1 MFGEKQM
8 NYSPELQNA
17 LDAMRK
23 ITNTADMHVLA
34 QQYNSHITLLGKR
47 KGAGII
53 KGDKIAW
60 EYGGLQKVGVVV
72 KVNRKTVEVQNY
84 GNTPFGS
91 TRTRLDKSMIL
102 GKVDESTETFA

>member
-1 MFGEKQM
+1 MT
-8 NYSPELQNA
+8 YSVELQNA
-17 LDAMRK
+17 IDAMRK

-34 QQYNSHITLLGKR
+34 AQYNSHITFLGKR
-47 KGAGII
+47 NGAGII

-60 EYGGLQKVGVVV
+60 EYGGLQKVGVVI

-84 GNTPFGS
+84 GNTPFGA

>member
-1 MFGEKQM
+1 M
-8 NYSPELQNA
+8 NYSPELEAA

-23 ITNTADMHVLA
+23 ITDTSDMHVLA
-34 QQYNSHITLLGKR
+34 KQYNSHITLLGKR
-47 KGAGII
+47 NGAGII

-60 EYGGLQKVGVVV
+60 EYGGLKKVGIVT
-72 KVNRKTVEVQNY
+72 KVNRKTIEVQNY

-102 GKVDESTETFA
+102 GKVAESTETFA

>member
-1 MFGEKQM
+1 MT
-8 NYSPELQNA
+8 YSVELQNA

-34 QQYNSHITLLGKR
+34 QQYNSHITFLGKT

-60 EYGGLQKVGVVV
+60 EYGGLQKVGIVT

-84 GNTPFGS
+84 GNTPYGS

-102 GKVDESTETFA
+102 GKVAESTESFA

>member
-1 MFGEKQM
+1 M
-8 NYSPELQNA
+8 NYSLELQNA

-23 ITNTADMHVLA
+23 ITDTSDMHVLA
-34 QQYNSHITLLGKR
+34 AQYNSHVTFLGKR

-60 EYGGLQKVGVVV
+60 EYGGLQKVGIVT
-72 KVNRKTVEVQNY
+72 KVNRKTIEVQNY
-84 GNTPFGS
+84 GNTPFGA

-102 GKVDESTETFA
+102 GKVNESTETFV

>member
-1 MFGEKQM
+1 MILVKAAKKNETF
-8 NYSPELQNA
+8 
-17 LDAMRK
+17 
-23 ITNTADMHVLA
+23 
-34 QQYNSHITLLGKR
+34 LGKT

-60 EYGGLQKVGVVV
+60 EYGGLKKVGIVT
-72 KVNRKTVEVQNY
+72 KVNRKTVEVQNW

-102 GKVDESTETFA
+102 GKVA

>member
-1 MFGEKQM
+1 M
-8 NYSPELQNA
+8 NYSVELQNA

-23 ITNTADMHVLA
+23 ITDTSDMHVLA
-34 QQYNSHITLLGKR
+34 AQYNSHITLLGKR
-47 KGAGII
+47 NGAGII

-60 EYGGLQKVGVVV
+60 EYGGLQKVGIVT

-84 GNTPFGS
+84 GNTPFGA

-102 GKVDESTETFA
+102 GKVAESTETFA

>member
-23 ITNTADMHVLA
+23 ITDTSDMHVLA

-47 KGAGII
+47 NGAGII
-53 KGDKIAW
+53 KGDTIQW
-60 EYGGLQKVGVVV
+60 EYGGIVKTGKVV
-72 KVNRKTVEVQNY
+72 KVNRKTIEVMNV
-84 GNTPFGS
+84 GATPFGA
-91 TRTRLDKSMIL
+91 TRTKLDKSMIV
-102 GKVDESTETFA
+102 GKVAA

>member
-1 MFGEKQM
+1 M
-8 NYSPELQNA
+8 NYSLELQNA

-23 ITNTADMHVLA
+23 ITDTSDMHVLA
-34 QQYNSHITLLGKR
+34 AQYNSHVTFLGKT

-60 EYGGLQKVGVVV
+60 EYGGLQKVGIVT

-102 GKVDESTETFA
+102 GKVAESTETFA

>member
-1 MFGEKQM
+1 M

-34 QQYNSHITLLGKR
+34 SQYNSHVTFLGKINSR
-47 KGAGII
+47 GII

-60 EYGGLQKVGVVV
+60 EYGGLQKVGVVR
-72 KVNRKTVEVQNY
+72 KVNRKTVEVANY

-91 TRTRLDKSMIL
+91 TITRIDKSMIL
-102 GKVDESTETFA
+102 GKVAESTETFA

>member
-1 MFGEKQM
+1 M
-8 NYSPELQNA
+8 NYSVELQNA

-23 ITNTADMHVLA
+23 ITDTSDMHVLA
-34 QQYNSHITLLGKR
+34 AQYNSHVTFLGKT

-60 EYGGLQKVGVVV
+60 EYGGLQKVGIVT

-102 GKVDESTETFA
+102 GKVAESTETFA